1 MSGITTG
8 NLRLISQELLD
19 ALNDSFRPPVI
30 EANTSVEEIKW
41 AAAQR
46 EVIEWIQKKAAS
58 HQTVG
63 SPSQEPGR
71 PTATGAYVRLG
82 Q

>member
-19 ALNDSFRPPVI
+19 ALNDTFRAPVV
-30 EANTSVEEIKW
+30 EANTPVEEIKW

-46 EVIEWIQKKAAS
+46 QVIEWINHKAAG

-63 SPSQEPGR
+63 TPNEEPGK
-71 PTATGAYVRLG
+71 PIPTGAFVRLG

>member
-1 MSGITTG
+1 MSDIQAG

-19 ALNDSFRPPVI
+19 KIDQAFRPPEI
-30 EANTSVEEIKW
+30 TAASTEAEIKW

-46 EVIEWIQKKAAS
+46 AVVDYIFA
-58 HQTVG
+58 TVG
-63 SPSQEPGR
+63 KKQTIGTPSQEPGR
-71 PTATGAYVRLG
+71 VMPSGAYVRLG